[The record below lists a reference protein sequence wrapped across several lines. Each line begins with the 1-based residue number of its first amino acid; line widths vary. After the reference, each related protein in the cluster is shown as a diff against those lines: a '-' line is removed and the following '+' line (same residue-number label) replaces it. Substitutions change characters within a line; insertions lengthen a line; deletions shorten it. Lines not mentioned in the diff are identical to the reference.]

1 MIAEKFLCAITL
13 SGAAEEIL
21 GKLVEQKQG
30 MAANNESVKK
40 VRDVEK
46 KTNLNFSGGRSDT
59 EIIREWNQTRN
70 SLKHLV
76 SPDEDSISINLCDG
90 AYWMIKRAL
99 ANAERL
105 CLSVENKVE
114 FENWVIMKINI

>member
-1 MIAEKFLCAITL
+1 M
-13 SGAAEEIL
+13 
-21 GKLVEQKQG
+21 
-30 MAANNESVKK
+30 ESDK
-40 VRDVEK
+40 
-46 KTNLNFSGGRSDT
+46 
-59 EIIREWNQTRN
+59 N

-99 ANAERL
+99 ANAEKL

-114 FENWVIMKINI
+114 FENWVIMKVNL